1 MKISVIIPVYN
12 EEGNIG
18 PLVKS
23 IHKILRSEL
32 QFELIVVDDCSTDGT
47 VEEIDPKI
55 CKIIRHKVNKG
66 KGSAMK
72 TGIEASS
79 GDIIGFI
86 DGDAQDDPEEIFKLI
101 NEIANGADLA
111 IGSRFKSSEKL
122 INDDTFSQRYS
133 KDAVLPI
140 NEVGN
145 KILTNIINKLFNAEF
160 SDVCASFRF
169 YKADVL
175 RRMNIVSKRYEIE
188 TEMAIRAIRMNLRI
202 VEVPVNRYPRIHGI
216 SNLYQVPFGRIK
228 FAFRVL
234 NVIIKSLLFW
244 R

>member
-23 IHKILRSEL
+23 IYEILRSEL
-32 QFELIVVDDCSTDGT
+32 QYELIVVDDCSTDGT

-55 CKIIRHKVNKG
+55 CKIIHHKENKG

-86 DGDAQDDPEEIFKLI
+86 DGDAQDDPEEIIKLI
-101 NEIANGADLA
+101 NEIENGADLA
-111 IGSRFKSSEKL
+111 IGSRFKSPTKTTSG
-122 INDDTFSQRYS
+122 NNYSGRYS

-140 NEVGN
+140 NEAGN
-145 KILTNIINKLFNAEF
+145 KILTSLVNKIFNAQY

-169 YKADVL
+169 YRANVL
-175 RRMNIVSKRYEIE
+175 KQMKIESKRYEIE
-188 TEMAIRAIRMNLRI
+188 TEMAIRATRMKMKI
-202 VEVPVNRYPRIHGI
+202 VEVPVHRYPRQHGK
-216 SNLYQVPFGRIK
+216 SNLYQVPFGRLK
-228 FAFRVL
+228 FAFRIFK
-234 NVIIKSLLFW
+234 VIIRGIIFW
-244 R
+244 K